1 MKNTLEPARTVTAVA
16 GPSLALTKYWGKH
29 CEGINRPATPS
40 LGVTLSTFQSTACVT
55 LTDGQPRI
63 TVNKVPQPLDRFQ
76 PFLDEATRVLGP
88 RRFDAVC
95 TNNFP
100 TAAGLASSSSG
111 FAALATAATAL
122 SGRFLT
128 QAEISALA
136 RVGSGSAARAV
147 YHGFTE
153 FPAGAEYAE
162 PLYGPDH
169 WPDLRIVACLVD
181 HGPKAVSSRQGM
193 ARVQATSP
201 YFKRWV
207 EDAEGLHREAL
218 AALAARDLAK
228 LGDIMRLS
236 YLRMFSTQF
245 SASPPLVYWQ
255 PTSVQII
262 QHVDGLRR
270 RGLGVWETMDAGPQ
284 VKLICLDTDTDA
296 VIASLQDQIPS
307 LQTVVTTVGNGPCV
321 STSPRD

>member
-1 MKNTLEPARTVTAVA
+1 VA

-40 LGVTLSTFQSTACVT
+40 LGVTLSTFQSTARVT

-63 TVNKVPQPLDRFQ
+63 TVNNTPQPLTRFQ
-76 PFLDEATRVLGP
+76 PFLDEVTRVLGP

-111 FAALATAATAL
+111 FAALATAVTAL
-122 SGRFLT
+122 SGRYLS

-162 PLYGPDH
+162 PLYGPDY
-169 WPDLRIVACLVD
+169 WPALRIVACLVD
-181 HGPKAVSSRQGM
+181 HGPKAVSSRQAM
-193 ARVQATSP
+193 ARVQETSP
-201 YFKRWV
+201 FFKDWV
-207 EDAEGLHREAL
+207 RDAALLHREAL
-218 AALAARDLAK
+218 AALDARDLAK
-228 LGDIMRLS
+228 LGEIMRLS
-236 YLRMFSTQF
+236 YLRMFCTQF
-245 SASPPLVYWQ
+245 SASPPLIYWQ
-255 PTSVQII
+255 PSTVQTL
-262 QHVDGLRR
+262 QLVEQLRHK
-270 RGLGVWETMDAGPQ
+270 GLGVWETMDAGPQ
-284 VKLICLDTDTDA
+284 VKLLCLDTDVDA
-296 VIASLQDQIPS
+296 LVAALNEDLPQ
-307 LQTVVTTVGNGPCV
+307 LKTHVLTVGKGPCV
-321 STSPRD
+321 RSSPKD

>member
-1 MKNTLEPARTVTAVA
+1 MTNTLEPPRTVTAVA

-29 CEGINRPATPS
+29 CEGVNRPATPS
-40 LGVTLSTFQSTACVT
+40 VGVTLSTFQSTACVT

-63 TVNKVPQPLDRFQ
+63 TVNNVPQPLARFQ

-122 SGRFLT
+122 SGRYLS

-162 PLYGPDH
+162 PLYGPDY
-169 WPDLRIVACLVD
+169 WPALRIVACLVD
-181 HGPKAVSSRQGM
+181 HEPKSVSSRQGM

-201 YFKRWV
+201 YFQSWV
-207 EDAEGLHREAL
+207 QDAALLHREAL
-218 AALAARDLAK
+218 AALEERDLEK
-228 LGDIMRLS
+228 LGAVMRLS

-245 SASPPLVYWQ
+245 SACPPLLYWQ
-255 PTSVQII
+255 PSSIQII
-262 QHVDGLRR
+262 QHLEQLRR

-284 VKLICLDTDTDA
+284 VKLFCLDTDLHA
-296 VIASLQDQIPS
+296 VTAGLKEVLPS
-307 LQTVVTTVGNGPCV
+307 LETVVATVGNGPCL
-321 STSPRD
+321 STSLKD